1 MKLSG
6 LPSFGEFHCVRAE
19 DTSGDLKNENL
30 MEKFWLKQQAAPW
43 DSFMLNQRG
52 LGYRSLPKQ
61 TRHFLENAKVLYTV
75 LWLFR
80 HSKQDSVG
88 C

>member
-43 DSFMLNQRG
+43 DIFMLNQRTG
-52 LGYRSLPKQ
+52 LSFTTQTDKALLGKCQSTIYSSL
-61 TRHFLENAKVLYTV
+61 VI
-75 LWLFR
+75 
-80 HSKQDSVG
+80 
-88 C
+88 